1 MRRGPGWRGRAP
13 GWRSLCGRALGVAAL
28 SLVVHMAPGDRAAV
42 GPMTA
47 VGQEATVSGRLTT
60 IWEDPLPERGPPR
73 ALRFLSKAD
82 GSLISLRV
90 SDAQL
95 RAVGGPEAA
104 TGAFVEVRGSW
115 RNPSRDPGA
124 SAGAE
129 LEVSSIRFAADPSG
143 TPPPPQGS
151 PITGTYR
158 WVTVLCRFA
167 DSPTTEPHPLSWY
180 QDLMGSAY
188 PGVDHYWRELSFDQA
203 NVTGSVALGWYDLPE
218 PRSAYVN
225 DSTSTSAMLQE
236 LKEDCA
242 AAADA
247 DIYYPDYVGIN
258 FQFNEDLGGFSW
270 GGRATLAIDGTSR
283 LYRMTWLADW
293 ADHVT
298 YTHEMGHG
306 FGLPHSSGPYSAVY
320 DSNWDVMSGGWNP
333 ATYDPFWGYIAPHT
347 ISYHKDLLGW
357 IPADR
362 IYDAA
367 PGSTETITLHRLG
380 DLGAGGDY
388 LMARVPRIDG
398 TYYTVEAR
406 RFIGYDENLP
416 DSAVILH
423 HIRDRAY
430 VVDPDDNGDPDDEG
444 ARWDPGETF
453 TDADN
458 GVSVTVDAITAQGY
472 VVTISVAE
480 PGHIVL
486 DPDSLAFVMQQGVSP
501 DPEYFAIRNLG
512 IGEMQ
517 WSATVDVPWLELNAT
532 SGTLPPNNSV
542 GLSATVSPDLD
553 AGTYEGTVTV
563 AANADNSPQTL
574 RVTLD
579 VLPAPVLTLI
589 AEPLDLETVI
599 GMDPPVHEVLVRNDG
614 SVDLDWSVTSDAPWM
629 SMVRGSGTLAPGASE
644 TDTVVISVEGLELG
658 DYAGTLTFG
667 GNAPNAPQA
676 LEAALSVT
684 NSPSIALSGT
694 LDFEAYEGDS
704 PANQALSLSND
715 GDGTLNWT
723 ASGDSSWVTV
733 SPASGLLP
741 AGSSVELE
749 VAVNGSGLAAG
760 SRSAVVTISGNA
772 DDSPQTAELQF
783 TVMDRPDLAAD
794 DVADQ
799 LMGVRSPLG
808 ASDLEYLDAIGN
820 GNGSF
825 DVGDFRA
832 WLIREGLAS
841 PGPQTAAEE
850 VSP

>member
-1 MRRGPGWRGRAP
+1 MRGGAERCRDS
-13 GWRSLCGRALGVAAL
+13 GWRSLYGRALAIVAAGL
-28 SLVVHMAPGDRAAV
+28 LAQVTPGDRAGT
-42 GPMTA
+42 GPTA
-47 VGQEATVSGRLTT
+47 AFGQEAAVAGRLTT
-60 IWEDPLPERGPPR
+60 IWEDPLPERGQPR

-82 GSLISLRV
+82 GSLIPLRV

-95 RAVGGPEAA
+95 RAVGGAEAA
-104 TGAFVEVRGSW
+104 TGTFVEVRGSW
-115 RNPSRDPGA
+115 RNPRGEPGA

-129 LEVSSIRFAADPSG
+129 LEVSAISLAADPSG
-143 TPPPPQGS
+143 SPAPPQGA
-151 PITGTYR
+151 PITGAHP

-180 QDLMGSAY
+180 QGLMGSPY

-203 NVTGSVALGWYDLPE
+203 NVTGSVAYGWYDLPK

-225 DSTSTSAMLQE
+225 DSTSTANLPL
-236 LKEDCA
+236 LKVDCA

-247 DIYYPDYVGIN
+247 DIFYPDFVGIN

-270 GGRATLAIDGTSR
+270 GGSSTLSIDGTSR
-283 LYRMTWLADW
+283 FYRMTWLADW

-306 FGLPHSSGPYSAVY
+306 FGLPHSSGPYTAVY

-333 ATYDPFWGYIAPHT
+333 ATYDSYWGYIAPHT

-406 RFIGYDENLP
+406 RFVGYDVNLP

-423 HIRDRAY
+423 HVRDRAY
-430 VVDPDDNGDPDDEG
+430 VVDPDGNGNPDDEG

-453 TDADN
+453 ADADN
-458 GVSVTVDAITAQGY
+458 GVSVTVDAITPQGY

-480 PGHIVL
+480 PGHIVI
-486 DPDSLAFVMQQGVSP
+486 DPDSIAFAMEQGVSP
-501 DPEYFAIRNLG
+501 DPKFFAIRNLG

-517 WSATVDVPWLELNAT
+517 WSATVDVSWLELNAT
-532 SGTLPPNNSV
+532 SGTLAPNNSV
-542 GLSATVSPDLD
+542 GLSATVSPDLE

-563 AANADNSPQTL
+563 TANADNSPQTL
-574 RVTLD
+574 SVTVD
-579 VLPAPVLTLI
+579 VLAAPVLTLI
-589 AEPLDLETVI
+589 AEPLDLEAVI
-599 GMDPPVHEVLVRNDG
+599 GMDPPVHEVRVRNDG
-614 SVDLDWSVTSDAPWM
+614 GADLDWSVTSDARWM

-658 DYAGTLTFG
+658 DYAGTLTFE
-667 GNAPNAPQA
+667 GNAPNAPQT
-676 LEAALSVT
+676 LEATLSVT
-684 NSPSIALSGT
+684 NWPSIALSGT

-704 PANQALSLSND
+704 PGAQALSLSND

-723 ASGDSSWVTV
+723 ASADSSWVTV
-733 SPASGLLP
+733 TPSSGLLP

-749 VAVNGSGLAAG
+749 VAVNGSGLTAG
-760 SRSAVVTISGNA
+760 SRSAVVTVSGNA
-772 DDSPQTAELQF
+772 DDSPQTADLAF
-783 TVMDRPDLAAD
+783 TAMERPDLAAD
-794 DVADQ
+794 DIADQ
-799 LMGVRSPLG
+799 LMGVRTPLE

-841 PGPQTAAEE
+841 PGPRPEAEE